1 VKWWEVGCG
10 EGVAREGNRAF
21 GLYLMLWRSVGNAE
35 SVV

>member
-1 VKWWEVGCG
+1 MMGNGLW

-21 GLYLMLWRSVGNAE
+21 GLYLMLRRNVGNAE